1 MSKPKPQ
8 LPANIIEAVT
18 SPAWWGPWFPKPQS
32 WAAWFV
38 FWRAI
43 FAVPMGADDL
53 RLFKECT
60 GRDLPP
66 LEPPREIAEIIGRR
80 GGKSRGAATT
90 AAWLALFVDW
100 RIYLAPGEKAMVLL
114 LAADRRQARVAFRF
128 LRSLIVDHPE
138 LRKLV
143 VSETQEAIELRNRVV
158 IEVTTASFRTIRG
171 YSIAALVADEI
182 AFWFDGEA
190 SANPAEEVL
199 AAARPA
205 MATMGP
211 NALLLMMSS
220 PHARRGP
227 LWQAFSR
234 HYGKHDAPVLVW
246 KAPSKTMNPSLPQR
260 VIDEAYEQDPARA
273 SAEFG
278 AEFRADLETF
288 LDREAVEAV
297 VVAGRFELPHVQGE
311 QYHGFVDPSG
321 GSGDSMTLCIA
332 HREGNYAVVDVV
344 REAVPP
350 FSPEKV
356 VAEFSALLKVYGI
369 RQVVGDKYAGLWP
382 RERFQ
387 VHGIEYEPSARPKSE
402 LYSELL
408 PLINGKR
415 VELLD
420 HKKAIAQLCTLER
433 KTARGG
439 RDTIDHLPNSHDD
452 VANCVAGVLTSLCRP
467 KFAID
472 DDIGGILSITN
483 ESLGIHSLLHD
494 SEIIGSLG

>member
-1 MSKPKPQ
+1 MTNSKAQ
-8 LPANIIEAVT
+8 LPANIIAAVT
-18 SPAWWGPWFPKPQS
+18 SPSWWGPWFPNPES
-32 WAAWFV
+32 WAAWFT
-38 FWRAI
+38 FWRTI
-43 FAVPMGADDL
+43 FALPMSAEDL
-53 RLFKECT
+53 RLFQQCT
-60 GRDLPP
+60 GRDQPP
-66 LEPPREIAEIIGRR
+66 SEPPREVAEIIGRR

-90 AAWLALFVDW
+90 AAWLALFLDW

-211 NALLLMMSS
+211 SALLLSMSS

-227 LWQAFSR
+227 LWKAFSR
-234 HYGKHDAPVLVW
+234 HYGKRDAPVLVW
-246 KAPSKTMNPSLPQR
+246 KAPSKTMNPSLPQS

-278 AEFRADLETF
+278 AEFRVDLESF
-288 LDREAVEAV
+288 LDRDAVEAV
-297 VVAGRFELPHVQGE
+297 VVPDRFELPPVQGE
-311 QYHGFVDPSG
+311 QYHAFVDPSG

-332 HREGNYAVVDVV
+332 HRDGKCAVVDVV
-344 REAVPP
+344 REAAPP
-350 FSPEKV
+350 FSPDKV

-369 RQVVGDKYAGLWP
+369 RRAVGDKYAGVWP
-382 RERFQ
+382 GERFQ
-387 VHGIEYEPSARPKSE
+387 VYGIEYEPSARPKSE

-420 HKKAIAQLCTLER
+420 HKKLIAQLCSLER

-439 RDTIDHLPNSHDD
+439 RDTIDHPPNSHDD
-452 VANCVAGVLTSLCRP
+452 VANCVAGVVTSLCRP
-467 KFAID
+467 RIEID
-472 DDIGGILSITN
+472 TDIGGIICVPAAPRILW
-483 ESLGIHSLLHD
+483 
-494 SEIIGSLG
+494 